1 MNGALID
8 GDAPGDGLVIGV
20 DVGGTQMRAGVVDAS
35 GSVLRRVSMPTAGA
49 PGGAQGIEQLLVRL
63 DAPIGCPVVVGLPGR
78 IDYGSGALETGFNL
92 PPGWVPQ
99 FRSDDLGSRLGRTVH
114 LANDAD
120 MAAVGETWFGAGR
133 GHDDVL
139 YVTIST
145 GVGAG
150 LVLGRHLVSGRR
162 SAAEI
167 GHTVIDADGT
177 MGDGSRTVE
186 TLGSGTALGKA
197 ASELGL
203 ADGAAL
209 VDRVRAGDAHAVDAW
224 NGAVG
229 AAAVGIANMCW
240 IAAPTAVVI
249 GGGMG
254 RNGDLV
260 LGPVRDAIA
269 SVGPADLAA
278 GIAVVEAALGDDAG
292 LAGAAAWREAR
303 GLR

>member
-1 MNGALID
+1 MSGA
-8 GDAPGDGLVIGV
+8 PSVIGV
-20 DVGGTQMRAGVVDAS
+20 DVGGTQMRAGVVDGS
-35 GSVLRRVSMPTAGA
+35 GAVLRRVSMATADA
-49 PGGAQGIEQLLVRL
+49 VGGAEGIHELLNRL
-63 DAPIGCPVVVGLPGR
+63 DPPASAPVVVGLPGR
-78 IDYGSGALETGFNL
+78 VDYAGGALETGFNL
-92 PPGWVPQ
+92 PSGWVAA
-99 FRSDDLGSRLGRTVH
+99 FRSDDLAARLGRTVH

-120 MAAVGETWFGAGR
+120 MAAVGETWFGAGQQ
-133 GHDDVL
+133 HDDVL

-150 LVLGRHLVSGRR
+150 LVLGRRLVAGRR

-177 MGDGSRTVE
+177 MGDGSMTVE

-197 ASELGL
+197 ASDLGL
-203 ADGAAL
+203 PDGAAL
-209 VDRVRAGDAHAVDAW
+209 VDRVRAGDPQAVDVW
-224 NGAVG
+224 DGAMR
-229 AAAVGIANMCW
+229 AASVGIANMCW

-260 LGPVRDAIA
+260 LGPVREAIA

-278 GIAVVEAALGDDAG
+278 DIDVVEAALGDDAG
-292 LAGAAAWREAR
+292 LAGAAAWREAC
-303 GLR
+303 GLG